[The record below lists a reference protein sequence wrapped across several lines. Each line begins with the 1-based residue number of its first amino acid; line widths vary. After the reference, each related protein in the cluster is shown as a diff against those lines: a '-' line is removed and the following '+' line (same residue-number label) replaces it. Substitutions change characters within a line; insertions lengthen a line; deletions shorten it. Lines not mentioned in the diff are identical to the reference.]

1 LEIAQRVGDAESL
14 ARGVLVHA
22 DAPREPR
29 GAGGGSGVRP
39 VAAVVELADQD
50 ELSVGRGVEVRR
62 ERGELFF
69 GSLGIEGGLVFALG
83 GRVRLGER
91 VVVDVEHGL
100 DDRTWV

>member
-1 LEIAQRVGDAESL
+1 M
-14 ARGVLVHA
+14 
-22 DAPREPR
+22 
-29 GAGGGSGVRP
+29 
-39 VAAVVELADQD
+39 
-50 ELSVGRGVEVRR
+50 RR